1 MVDGYWKGE
10 KRLENERFCIRK
22 AANIKGKG
30 GRKLER
36 IVNRK

>member
-1 MVDGYWKGE
+1 MVEDYWKGE
-10 KRLENERFCIRK
+10 KRLENERFGIRK

-30 GRKLER
+30 KLER